1 MSAKRMPHKPDTR
14 ARADI
19 ACAQSRG
26 FYPDKYAFKIN
37 LRVSEI
43 M

>member
-1 MSAKRMPHKPDTR
+1 MR
-14 ARADI
+14 APAE
-19 ACAQSRG
+19 AQSRG